1 LITHET
7 MKQTPFY
14 HYDMDLL
21 ERTLQTAVSEAGK
34 WPGWHIHYAI
44 KANAN
49 PLLLERI
56 KAAGIGIDC
65 VSGGEIKA
73 ALNAG
78 FPAQSIV
85 FAGVGKADWEIGL
98 ALDNDIWCFN
108 VESEPELEVIDSI
121 ACGKGKR
128 ARVAL
133 RVNPDVDA
141 HTHSGI
147 TTGLAE
153 NKFGINIELLPDIIA
168 KARAMR
174 GIELTG
180 LHFHI
185 GSQILDMKVFDT
197 LAERINQIQDDLE
210 KTGFTATDI
219 NVGGGLGVDYEDPQ
233 GNPIPDFK
241 GYFSTFSRKLRLRKG
256 QQLHTEPGRS
266 LVAQCGRLITE
277 VLYVKKGTTRQY
289 AIVDAGMTD
298 LVRPAMYG
306 AYHRIVNLSS
316 DAAPERYDVVGPVC
330 ESSDTF
336 GKDVELPAT
345 KRGDYLAILSAGAY
359 GESMASQ
366 YNLRELPRSS
376 SSME

>member
-1 LITHET
+1 

-49 PLLLERI
+49 PMLLERI